1 MQAIPKVLK
10 AEHSSRVQDSAFPPF
25 KVEHKY
31 RGVYERAGFDIYK
44 GDNRSRHTSGS
55 NTPKTMAHST
65 FSSSSGDSYKKSGK
79 FNPYEAKRN
88 NSQPINAYPQQK
100 FTARNKS
107 HGDLYSK
114 PTEYPS
120 NVQSSGPYPHS
131 QTSSGPYP
139 HSQQSDGYYPRSQSH
154 TQIPTPPQAEKHFQ
168 PPLSAKLPVYQ
179 SFTQPNTAG
188 SNEDLSPR
196 NYSGSTA
203 VSSYNDG
210 PLVLKQDLSK
220 VDTNSDFNF
229 SPQSNHK
236 NVMGLSLDLKQS
248 NYSPTQYD
256 GTEELSETS
265 MDDLGQRKYEDTN
278 NTTMKDFSQNVSV
291 NTLELLDTPEK
302 NKRANGTQLPSP
314 PRTGFSSRLSGELMN
329 FKNDFQ
335 QREIPSIEV
344 NRFSYSNK
352 PNDSNPLDEFE
363 NFKKAKAQES
373 NDLNNDYQK
382 FLNNNLEP
390 STHEFRKSQLS
401 MVSSIISKESH
412 YSDDEGE
419 SEVERELERQLES
432 LKTGGSSELLT
443 GMRPRPPPAVDEIA
457 HEEIENDV
465 EELGSEANPITFDNQ
480 TIPTI
485 TIGNESDF
493 NDVESVESIKPLS
506 VRHSKTHKNFELPD
520 ITQTPKQDHNPQL
533 DAPLDNVPYPTH
545 ELDSPQV
552 PYPYKSPEFDPVF
565 PIGSSHEYP
574 LETVKLDK
582 APPKLKYP
590 PGSGPCRSCNQKIS
604 PNGRGL
610 EKAIYSKTGELTGQW
625 HRGCFKCSYENCAIN
640 FNKEVQCYV
649 LDDEAYCNH
658 HYHQL
663 NNSLCESCRIGIEGE
678 CIENE
683 ITQKWHLHCLKC
695 TKCYNNITADYYL
708 INDTIFCEA
717 DALPIISGEALYND
731 NGNMT
736 SLSTTD
742 KIEKRRT
749 RLMHIDS

>member
-1 MQAIPKVLK
+1 MQAIPKILK
-10 AEHSSRVQDSAFPPF
+10 AEHSPRVQDSAFPPF

-31 RGVYERAGFDIYK
+31 RGVYERAGFDVYK

-55 NTPKTMAHST
+55 NTPRTLAHST
-65 FSSSSGDSYKKSGK
+65 FSSNSSGSYKKSNK
-79 FNPYEAKRN
+79 PFNPYDAKRN
-88 NSQPINAYPQQK
+88 HSQPINAYPQQK
-100 FTARNKS
+100 FTTRNKS

-114 PTEYPS
+114 PTDYSS
-120 NVQSSGPYPHS
+120 NPYDQPTHSS
-131 QTSSGPYP
+131 
-139 HSQQSDGYYPRSQSH
+139 RSQSH
-154 TQIPTPPQAEKHFQ
+154 TEIPNPPQSEYVQ
-168 PPLSAKLPVYQ
+168 PPLSAKLPTYQ
-179 SFTQPNTAG
+179 SFTQPNTAD
-188 SNEDLSPR
+188 DLSPR

-210 PLVLKQDLSK
+210 PIVLKQDLSK

-265 MDDLGQRKYEDTN
+265 MDDLGHRKYEDTN
-278 NTTMKDFSQNVSV
+278 NTTMKDISQSASV

-302 NKRANGTQLPSP
+302 NKRVNGTQLPSP

-335 QREIPSIEV
+335 QHEVPTIEV
-344 NRFSYSNK
+344 NRFSFADNK
-352 PNDSNPLDEFE
+352 LNPLDEFE
-363 NFKKAKAQES
+363 NFKKQKAQES
-373 NDLNNDYQK
+373 NDLNNDYQQ
-382 FLNNNLEP
+382 FLNKEAP
-390 STHEFRKSQLS
+390 THEFRKSQLS

-457 HEEIENDV
+457 EDEIV
-465 EELGSEANPITFDNQ
+465 EDLDSEANPITFESQ
-480 TIPTI
+480 PIPTI
-485 TIGNESDF
+485 TIGDESDA
-493 NDVESVESIKPLS
+493 ESVESIKPLS
-506 VRHSKTHKNFELPD
+506 VRHSKSHKNFELPD
-520 ITQTPKQDHNPQL
+520 ITQTPKQDHNAQ
-533 DAPLDNVPYPTH
+533 LDNVPYPTQ
-545 ELDSPQV
+545 ELESPQV
-552 PYPYKSPEFDPVF
+552 PYPSKSPEFDPIF
-565 PIGSSHEYP
+565 PIGSSNEYP
-574 LETVKLDK
+574 LEPVKLDK

-604 PNGRGL
+604 PNGKGL
-610 EKAIYSKTGELTGQW
+610 EKAIYSKTGELSGQW
-625 HRGCFKCSYENCAIN
+625 HRGCFKCSYDNCAIN

-663 NNSLCESCRIGIEGE
+663 NNTLCESCRIGIEGE

-683 ITQKWHLHCLKC
+683 ISQKWHLHCLKC
-695 TKCYNNITADYYL
+695 TKCYNYITADYYL

-717 DALPIISGEALYND
+717 DALPIISGEVLFND